1 MGNNTDSG
9 VVRYYVLRAGKAC
22 VTVWGWDD
30 STAGVFWAP
39 GNFRPSSFA
48 MRRALKKL
56 AEQRASDIGAYQGN
70 ATPYFWG
77 TYPEARAAVEYL
89 QKTGLLTFRGKKI
102 EIEDVGPPFV
112 APTEDDLDYEFV
124 EDRIY

>member
-1 MGNNTDSG
+1 MERLDRRSFLGARQFSTEF
-9 VVRYYVLRAGKAC
+9 VRDATRVEE
-22 VTVWGWDD
+22 
-30 STAGVFWAP
+30 AP
-39 GNFRPSSFA
+39 
-48 MRRALKKL
+48 
-56 AEQRASDIGAYQGN
+56 EQRAPDIGAYQGN

-89 QKTGLLTFRGKKI
+89 QKEGLLTFRDKKI